1 MEVCIYLRSPCGGH
15 IRAHSRHWKLP
26 VYAYIVHTMHMWG
39 GTWRGCSVMHHKHFQ
54 EESCV
59 SSFPNT
65 RSICFKFGARR
76 IITLRLDA
84 ITTLVRG
91 TAGLFSFSRGRQPPD
106 PISSGRAVNV
116 NNAVCGSC
124 FCMLQHGR
132 ASSCSETKICDQVER
147 GMTGT
152 GSGNGCKIGKYL
164 CIVVVLCGT
173 RSTVQPQLAPRVAQ
187 GVAPAAVLCSQV
199 LFYFI
204 Y

>member
-65 RSICFKFGARR
+65 RSVCFRFGARG

-84 ITTLVRG
+84 ITTLVPG
-91 TAGLFSFSRGRQPPD
+91 
-106 PISSGRAVNV
+106 SGRLVFLLTRTATPGPHLIRPSRKCKQRGLRFVL
-116 NNAVCGSC
+116 
-124 FCMLQHGR
+124 CMLQHGR

-187 GVAPAAVLCSQV
+187 GVAPAAVLCSEV